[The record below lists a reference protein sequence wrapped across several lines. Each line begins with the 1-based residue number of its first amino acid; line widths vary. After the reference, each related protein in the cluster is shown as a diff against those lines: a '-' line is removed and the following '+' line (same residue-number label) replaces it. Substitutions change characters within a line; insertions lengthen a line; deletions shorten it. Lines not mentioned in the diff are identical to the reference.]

1 MMTVSD
7 SGDVNTPQA
16 HDPHALAQAVGK
28 TMFAVDAAS
37 QGLGMRIEDI
47 GPGHARLTMS
57 VRGDMLN
64 GHQTCHGGFIF
75 ALADSTFAFAC
86 NSHNLNTVA
95 SGCTI
100 DFLAPAYEHDKLTAV
115 AQEQSLA
122 GRTGVY
128 DIVVTNQ
135 DGRRIALFRGR
146 SYRIKG
152 QIVATDAQHPVSST

>member
-1 MMTVSD
+1 MAASNH
-7 SGDVNTPQA
+7 GDGHDAQQYDPQ
-16 HDPHALAQAVGK
+16 ALAQAVGN

-37 QGLGMRIEDI
+37 QGLGMSIEDI
-47 GPGHARLTMS
+47 GPGHARISMA

-64 GHQTCHGGFIF
+64 GHQMCHGGFIF

-86 NSHNLNTVA
+86 NSHNQTTVA
-95 SGCTI
+95 SGCDI
-100 DFLAPAYEHDKLTAV
+100 DFLAPAYENDRLTAV

-135 DGRRIALFRGR
+135 DGRKIALFRGR

-152 QIVATDAQHPVSST
+152 QIVATETQHPI